1 MVAPLPEHV
10 WSEVLGY
17 NGLVD
22 VEVAGRVARA
32 LRAASLAPD
41 LPCRKAIDCF
51 ELGRCVPGALG
62 SRSPRLASLAG
73 PAGTL
78 ALYRTSEVDGHAPCF
93 PSVERLRLV
102 HHLGGPEG
110 GLRLCSFQLGLGG
123 YGRLR
128 SLELSASPDAC
139 APWLRRLGRGDAARL
154 APGGRAG
161 ADDRALYGLCDALR
175 RGGGA
180 SPLPALEDLLLGG
193 WRELWNLKA
202 RPRGDPPIQ
211 SVISSLPSLR
221 RFSLPGA
228 PGARHVDRRARP
240 WRAGLRLNA
249 LSPRLLPPLRLSCGL
264 CGAVLYERLNACFLG
279 PGTQPHIAFELF
291 TDADPD
297 AGAAAVEGAATRR
310 NCRRR
315 CHAARPPLDDAEF
328 AAPAATARRRT
339 AHDAAARDL
348 AARLRGLGA
357 ADRAPPPRDP
367 RAAGVR
373 LLERLSRNIQDLGG
387 AHGVLFPGGD
397 RPAFPDD
404 DEPPP
409 PRDDE
414 PPPPRDPRAARALL
428 LERLAQHPGRP
439 ACLSRET
446 ALRRDG
452 GGDGDGGGG
461 GGGDEPPD
469 SSRRFEVDEHRRLE
483 VAPLDIEHRRLTDL
497 EHRRLKI
504 DIKLRFFKVDAIL
517 KGLDYAFPGGTL
529 YIDNDVAIR
538 RDGVDGLFAMFDA
551 MRKEKK
557 AVGLQIA
564 YTCLPKDHETKVPE
578 SFCERNGGVITAGLK
593 IDIKLR
599 FFKVDAILKGLDYAF
614 PGGTLYID
622 NDVAIRRD
630 GVDGLFAMFDAMRK
644 EKKAVGLQIAH
655 NCVPKLHETKVPKSF
670 CERNGGV
677 MFLGDAGKAREIL
690 ERWSAEIRAHPSKDG
705 HDQMSLRTVLFDF
718 QDDLYDLHPV
728 VQRRGHSA
736 SGKSPNPCKRVDTSE
751 GPTRPYLSGTIT
763 TCSG

>member
-62 SRSPRLASLAG
+62 SRSPRLFSLAG

-102 HHLGGPEG
+102 HHRGGPEG

-180 SPLPALEDLLLGG
+180 SPLPALENLLLGG

-211 SVISSLPSLR
+211 SVVASLPSLR

-264 CGAVLYERLNACFLG
+264 CGAVLYDRLDACFLG

-315 CHAARPPLDDAEF
+315 CHAARWQFLLAGRGDSVNTRGFKWAVACGAGLAVCAPADGSGPPLDDAEF
-328 AAPAATARRRT
+328 AAADAR
-339 AHDAAARDL
+339 DGSSSDDDDDDAARDL

-387 AHGVLFPGGD
+387 AHDVLFPEDGD

-409 PRDDE
+409 PRDPRADDDE
-414 PPPPRDPRAARALL
+414 PPPPRDTRAARALL
-428 LERLAQHPGRP
+428 LERLSRNIQDAHDVLFPG
-439 ACLSRET
+439 ET

-461 GGGDEPPD
+461 RGGGEPSD
-469 SSRRFEVDEHRRLE
+469 S
-483 VAPLDIEHRRLTDL
+483 VA
-497 EHRRLKI
+497 
-504 DIKLRFFKVDAIL
+504 F
-517 KGLDYAFPGGTL
+517 
-529 YIDNDVAIR
+529 
-538 RDGVDGLFAMFDA
+538 
-551 MRKEKK
+551 
-557 AVGLQIA
+557 
-564 YTCLPKDHETKVPE
+564 
-578 SFCERNGGVITAGLK
+578 
-593 IDIKLR
+593 
-599 FFKVDAILKGLDYAF
+599 
-614 PGGTLYID
+614 
-622 NDVAIRRD
+622 
-630 GVDGLFAMFDAMRK
+630 
-644 EKKAVGLQIAH
+644 
-655 NCVPKLHETKVPKSF
+655 
-670 CERNGGV
+670 
-677 MFLGDAGKAREIL
+677 
-690 ERWSAEIRAHPSKDG
+690 
-705 HDQMSLRTVLFDF
+705 
-718 QDDLYDLHPV
+718 
-728 VQRRGHSA
+728 
-736 SGKSPNPCKRVDTSE
+736 
-751 GPTRPYLSGTIT
+751 
-763 TCSG
+763 

>member
-51 ELGRCVPGALG
+51 ALGRCVPGALG

-102 HHLGGPEG
+102 HHRGGPEG

-264 CGAVLYERLNACFLG
+264 CGAVLYERLDACFLG

-315 CHAARPPLDDAEF
+315 CHAARWQFL
-328 AAPAATARRRT
+328 
-339 AHDAAARDL
+339 L
-348 AARLRGLGA
+348 AGRGDSVNTRGFKWAVACGA
-357 ADRAPPPRDP
+357 
-367 RAAGVR
+367 G
-373 LLERLSRNIQDLGG
+373 
-387 AHGVLFPGGD
+387 
-397 RPAFPDD
+397 
-404 DEPPP
+404 
-409 PRDDE
+409 
-414 PPPPRDPRAARALL
+414 
-428 LERLAQHPGRP
+428 LA
-439 ACLSRET
+439 
-446 ALRRDG
+446 
-452 GGDGDGGGG
+452 
-461 GGGDEPPD
+461 
-469 SSRRFEVDEHRRLE
+469 SRRFEVDEHRRLE
-483 VAPLDIEHRRLTDL
+483 VAPLDI

-736 SGKSPNPCKRVDTSE
+736 SGKSPNPCKRVS
-751 GPTRPYLSGTIT
+751 TRARVPRARISGTIT